1 MSDPAAAELTVTR
14 PALPRSAVVASLGIA
29 IGAVI
34 VLLSSSPAWVHVTL
48 RVSGAEVKLTGG
60 NAAAAAVPLALVA
73 AAGLIAMALV
83 RSWIRRILAVLIAA
97 AGVGILI
104 AAVRVIADPTRV
116 ARGSS
121 KVRSAGEL
129 ASAQVTAAPYICVVG
144 ALLVI
149 AGGVVAAIFGGR
161 WPNPTRRYERAA
173 AKAGRPVDAWE
184 ALERGEDP
192 TSG

>member
-1 MSDPAAAELTVTR
+1 
-14 PALPRSAVVASLGIA
+14 LG
-29 IGAVI
+29 
-34 VLLSSSPAWVHVTL
+34 LLSSSPAWVRVTL
-48 RVSGAEVKLTGG
+48 RVSGASVRLTGG

-83 RSWIRRILAVLIAA
+83 RSWIRRILAVVIAA
-97 AGVGILI
+97 AGVGVLI
-104 AAVRVIADPTRV
+104 AAVRVIADPHRV
-116 ARGSS
+116 ARASS
-121 KVRSAGEL
+121 KVRSAGQL
-129 ASAQVTAAPYICVVG
+129 ASAHVTAAPYICMLG

-149 AGGVVAAIFGGR
+149 AGGVLAVIFGGR

>member
-1 MSDPAAAELTVTR
+1 MTEPAAEELTVTR
-14 PALPRSAVVASLGIA
+14 STLPRSALVAATAIA
-29 IGAVI
+29 IGAII
-34 VLLSSSPAWVHVTL
+34 VLLSSSPAWVRVTL
-48 RVSGAEVKLTGG
+48 RVSGASVRLTGG

-83 RSWIRRILAVLIAA
+83 RSWIRRILAVVIAA
-97 AGVGILI
+97 AGVGVLI
-104 AAVRVIADPTRV
+104 AAVGVIADPHRV
-116 ARGSS
+116 ARDSS
-121 KVRSAGEL
+121 KVKSAG
-129 ASAQVTAAPYICVVG
+129 QFVNVHVTAAPYICVLG
-144 ALLVI
+144 ALLII
-149 AGGVVAAIFGGR
+149 AGGVLAAVLGGR